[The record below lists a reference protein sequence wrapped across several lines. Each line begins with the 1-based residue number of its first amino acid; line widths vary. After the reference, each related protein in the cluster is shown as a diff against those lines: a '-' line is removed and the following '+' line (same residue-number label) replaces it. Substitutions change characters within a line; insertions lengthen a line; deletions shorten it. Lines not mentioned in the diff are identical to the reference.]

1 MILLLLIGLLFVGG
15 LLAWL
20 AELFDEY
27 LPRTVA
33 ITTLFIALAVTL
45 TLLGAEADSEGWLS
59 SLDWQWIPQFG
70 ISFYLAADGLSLLL
84 LLLTVFLGIIAIA
97 AAWDEIHERPGF
109 FYFNLLWTLAGVV
122 GVFTALD
129 LFLFFFFWEVMLIP
143 MYFIIAIW
151 GHENKNYAAM
161 KFFIFTQISGLL
173 MLSAILIMAYQHN
186 VQFGAFSFR
195 YQDLMQVATDG
206 TMGMLVMLGF
216 FIAFTTKLPSV
227 PFHSWLPDAHSQ
239 APTAGSVILAG
250 ILFMLIPMY
259 FIIAI
264 WGHENKNYAAMKFF
278 IFTQIS
284 GLLMLSAIL
293 IMAYQHNVQFGAFS
307 FRYQD
312 LMQVATDGTM
322 GMLVMLGF
330 FIAFTT
336 KLPSVPFHSWLP
348 DAHSQAPTAGSVI
361 LAGILL
367 KTGAYGLIRFA
378 VPLFPEESLTFA
390 PVAMALAAI
399 SIVYCAKV
407 AFAQDDIKRLIA
419 YTSVSHMGFV
429 TLGVYAWNE
438 QALQGAV
445 MTMLAHGLSAAA
457 LFMLAGGLQHRI
469 HTRHMPAMGGFWAQV
484 PRMSVVALFFSVAA
498 LGMPGLGNFIGE
510 FLALLGAFQSNILF
524 TAIAA
529 LGLILAS
536 VYSLWVIQ
544 KVFHGEYKAEE
555 SGDARL
561 SDLNAREMAFFI
573 LMMLGLL
580 WMGMYPQS
588 FLALSEPVL
597 EGLLSATADLSQ
609 TVGQL

>member
-1 MILLLLIGLLFVGG
+1 MFVGG

-20 AELFDEY
+20 AEFIDPK
-27 LPRTVA
+27 LPRLVA
-33 ITTLFIALAVTL
+33 LL
-45 TLLGAEADSEGWLS
+45 TCLLSLLLMFSLLGGDSASWLAS
-59 SLDWQWIPQFG
+59 VDWPWLPSFG
-70 ISFYLAADGLSLLL
+70 ISFYLAVDGLSLLL
-84 LLLTVFLGIIAIA
+84 LLLTAFLGVIAVA
-97 AAWDEIHERPGF
+97 SAWDEITDQPGF

-161 KFFIFTQISGLL
+161 KFFIFTQVSGLL
-173 MLSAILIMAYQHN
+173 MLTAILVLVYFHY
-186 VQFGAFSFR
+186 VQFGAVSFR
-195 YQDLMQVATDG
+195 YQDLLAVAT
-206 TMGMLVMLGF
+206 
-216 FIAFTTKLPSV
+216 
-227 PFHSWLPDAHSQ
+227 
-239 APTAGSVILAG
+239 
-250 ILFMLIPMY
+250 
-259 FIIAI
+259 
-264 WGHENKNYAAMKFF
+264 
-278 IFTQIS
+278 S
-284 GLLMLSAIL
+284 GPLEMW
-293 IMAYQHNVQFGAFS
+293 
-307 FRYQD
+307 
-312 LMQVATDGTM
+312 
-322 GMLVMLGF
+322 VMLGF

-367 KTGAYGLIRFA
+367 KTGAYGLIRFT
-378 VPLFPEESLTFA
+378 VPLFPEASMAFA
-390 PVAMALAAI
+390 PVAMTLAAI
-399 SIVYCAKV
+399 SILYCAKV

-469 HTRHMPAMGGFWAQV
+469 HTRHMPDMGGFWGQV
-484 PRMSVVALFFSVAA
+484 PRMSVVALFFSIAA

-510 FLALLGAFQSNILF
+510 FLALLGAFQANILM
-524 TAIAA
+524 TVLAA
-529 LGLILAS
+529 LGLIFAS

-544 KVFHGEYKAEE
+544 KVFHGDYDDGKFQGH
-555 SGDARL
+555 SL
-561 SDLNAREMAFFI
+561 SDLDRREMTFYIA
-573 LMMLGLL
+573 MMLGLV

-588 FLALSEPVL
+588 FLALSQPVL
-597 EGLLSATADLSQ
+597 DSLLAGAITA
-609 TVGQL
+609 VAGQM

>member
-1 MILLLLIGLLFVGG
+1 MILLLLISLLFVGG

-20 AELFDEY
+20 AEMFDKN
-27 LPRTVA
+27 LPRVVA
-33 ITTLFIALAVTL
+33 ISSLIIALLVML
-45 TLLGAEADSEGWLS
+45 TLLGNDANSDGWIAT
-59 SLDWQWIPQFG
+59 LDWQWIPQFG
-70 ISFYLAADGLSLLL
+70 IGFYLAADGLSVLLL
-84 LLLTVFLGIIAIA
+84 ILTAFLGVIAVA
-97 AAWDEIHERPGF
+97 AAWDEIHDRPGF
-109 FYFNLLWTLAGVV
+109 FYFNLLWTLAGVI

-161 KFFIFTQISGLL
+161 KFFIFTQVSGLL
-173 MLSAILIMAYQHN
+173 MLAAILMLAFLHS
-186 VQFGAFSFR
+186 VQYGTPSFR
-195 YQDLMQVATDG
+195 YEDLLSVSTS
-206 TMGMLVMLGF
+206 GML
-216 FIAFTTKLPSV
+216 
-227 PFHSWLPDAHSQ
+227 
-239 APTAGSVILAG
+239 
-250 ILFMLIPMY
+250 
-259 FIIAI
+259 
-264 WGHENKNYAAMKFF
+264 
-278 IFTQIS
+278 
-284 GLLMLSAIL
+284 
-293 IMAYQHNVQFGAFS
+293 
-307 FRYQD
+307 
-312 LMQVATDGTM
+312 GT
-322 GMLVMLGF
+322 LTMLGF

-378 VPLFPEESLTFA
+378 VPLFPEASLAFA

-407 AFAQDDIKRLIA
+407 AFAQEDIKRLIA

-469 HTRHMPAMGGFWAQV
+469 HTRHMPDMGGFWGQV

-510 FLALLGAFQSNILF
+510 FLALLGAFQANILF

-544 KVFHGEYKAEE
+544 KVFHGDFADEKYDN
-555 SGDARL
+555 GQL
-561 SDLNAREMAFFI
+561 SDLNQREMTFFI
-573 LMMLGLL
+573 LMMLGLV
-580 WMGMYPQS
+580 WMGLYPQS
-588 FLALSEPVL
+588 FLNLSEPVL
-597 EGLLSATADLSQ
+597 NGLLSMTAELTQ
-609 TVGQL
+609 TGGGL

>member
-1 MILLLLIGLLFVGG
+1 MILVVLISLLFVGG

-20 AELFDEY
+20 AEFIDPK
-27 LPRTVA
+27 LPRLVA
-33 ITTLFIALAVTL
+33 LLSCL
-45 TLLGAEADSEGWLS
+45 LSLLLMLSLLGGDNGSWLAS
-59 SLDWQWIPQFG
+59 VDWPWLPSFG
-70 ISFYLAADGLSLLL
+70 ISFYLAVDGLSLLL
-84 LLLTVFLGIIAIA
+84 LLLTAFLGVIAVA
-97 AAWDEIHERPGF
+97 SAWDEITDQPGF

-161 KFFIFTQISGLL
+161 KFFIFTQVSGLL
-173 MLSAILIMAYQHN
+173 MLTAILVLVYFHY
-186 VQFGAFSFR
+186 VQFGAVSFR
-195 YQDLMQVATDG
+195 YQDLLAVAT
-206 TMGMLVMLGF
+206 
-216 FIAFTTKLPSV
+216 
-227 PFHSWLPDAHSQ
+227 
-239 APTAGSVILAG
+239 
-250 ILFMLIPMY
+250 
-259 FIIAI
+259 
-264 WGHENKNYAAMKFF
+264 
-278 IFTQIS
+278 S
-284 GLLMLSAIL
+284 GPLEMW
-293 IMAYQHNVQFGAFS
+293 
-307 FRYQD
+307 
-312 LMQVATDGTM
+312 
-322 GMLVMLGF
+322 VMLGF

-367 KTGAYGLIRFA
+367 KTGAYGLIRFT
-378 VPLFPEESLTFA
+378 VPLFPEASMAFA
-390 PVAMALAAI
+390 PVAMTLAAI
-399 SIVYCAKV
+399 SILYCAKV

-469 HTRHMPAMGGFWAQV
+469 HTRHMPDMGGFWGQV
-484 PRMSVVALFFSVAA
+484 PRMSVVALFFSIAA

-510 FLALLGAFQSNILF
+510 FLALLGAFQANILM
-524 TAIAA
+524 TVLAA
-529 LGLILAS
+529 LGLIFAS

-544 KVFHGEYKAEE
+544 KVFHGDYDDGKFQGH
-555 SGDARL
+555 SL
-561 SDLNAREMAFFI
+561 SDLDRREMTFYIA
-573 LMMLGLL
+573 MMLGLV

-588 FLALSEPVL
+588 FLALSQPVL
-597 EGLLSATADLSQ
+597 DSLLAGAGAITA
-609 TVGQL
+609 VAGQL